1 MYQVSCFY
9 HKMHN
14 WSDFLHESALLLG
27 LPFEVSIIVVFV
39 DLDELGSEILATIK
53 DDDEVLE
60 FHAGAH
66 SKTFPMHFTL
76 VVHVEQTVW
85 NWRS

>member
-27 LPFEVSIIVVFV
+27 ISFGL
-39 DLDELGSEILATIK
+39 
-53 DDDEVLE
+53 VLVTQE
-60 FHAGAH
+60 
-66 SKTFPMHFTL
+66 TL
-76 VVHVEQTVW
+76 VGVKCKMLQVAHEICLQISKDGLL
-85 NWRS
+85 NQASI